1 MTGSPSRQQA
11 GELRWASVLF
21 VDLADYTALTYSWDA
36 LDLRDML
43 SGYFELARSIVGR
56 YGGEVEKFIG
66 DAIVA
71 VWGADATREDDA
83 ERCVVAGLEVLASV
97 AQFGQQHGLADL
109 TARGGVVTGRV
120 ALLNRADE
128 GLVAGDSVNL
138 ASRIQ
143 SAAPPGSV
151 LVDDV
156 TMRGTRATIAYASAG
171 DHRLKGMPGSIPL
184 WRALRA
190 VGPDRDPQ
198 PDDLETSFVGR
209 DRELAE
215 LQTLYETAVPSRQ
228 AQLVALTG
236 QAGVGKTRLAS
247 EFEAYAA
254 GSASQVAW
262 LRGRCLSY
270 GDGVAFWALSE
281 MVRHRLGLRADDAG
295 DAARAK
301 LAERLSQWIPD
312 ENEHR
317 FVEPRLCVLIDAS
330 DRDFTRQELFAAW
343 RLFFERL
350 SDGQPVVLVFEDLQW
365 ADSGLLDFLRYLL
378 EWSSDRPLFILTL
391 MRAQYEKE
399 SASLTGEHRNAG
411 SLHLEPLSSDL
422 IEQILDGLVP
432 GMPPA
437 QKAKIAAHSAGVPLY
452 VVETVRALVDRG
464 HVIARGGH
472 HVLLSP
478 DADLEVPA
486 SLIALIAARLDRL
499 PPAERDLVK
508 GLAILGHS
516 FAREAI
522 SAVTT
527 APDDEVDATLQALV
541 RKGVLRVAAE
551 SASAGG
557 KEYQFVQS
565 ILQTVASDLLSR
577 RQRKVRHLAV
587 ATRLEQTSPIDVVEL
602 VAAHYNDAY
611 QMARSDPDKD
621 DIRARAAAAYGRAA
635 ARVASL
641 GLPDRAAGYYETA
654 ANLATNEIEQL
665 RLTESAA
672 QMRYRSGQYEKSL
685 ELYEQASAGHRAA
698 GRDVAAAWS
707 DALLA
712 RCLSVLG
719 RIADGISVL
728 RRAVEVLAANQEVAA
743 EAEAHAILAEWY
755 AFAMTDEEVAEHANR
770 AHELASAA
778 DSPNVLCRA
787 LNAKGWLLQRQ
798 HHAPEAAAMF
808 AALVEVARS
817 HDLPGAELMG
827 RGNLAD
833 VREQS
838 DLPGAEPEHLAALEL
853 AERLGDVGNRAVAL
867 SNLAFHYFFT
877 GQWDRTESYAGRALE
892 SITISELQN
901 FGHFPLLMLAVTRG
915 DLDAARTHL
924 RELKSWSDDDDAQ
937 SRDSYLIAEA
947 GVALAAGPPDE
958 SLALAIKAAR
968 SAYESNGLISE
979 SFRLAWP
986 LALEAAMRCEDQDE
1000 AKALL
1005 AMASDAPPGHVPP
1018 YLAAQRARY
1027 AALMSIASEQS
1038 DTDIEAELRSAVE
1051 SMRDLG
1057 YKYWHAR
1064 AQTDLAGWL
1073 RTQDR
1078 REEAEGLLAEA
1089 RETFS
1094 ELDAR
1099 ADLERIAQAEGKLAP
1114 ASSQAG

>member
-83 ERCVVAGLEVLASV
+83 ERCVIAGIEVLASV
-97 AQFGQQHGLADL
+97 ARFGEQHGLPDL
-109 TARGGVVTGRV
+109 MARGGVVTGRV

-128 GLVAGDSVNL
+128 GLVAGDSVNF

-143 SAAPPGSV
+143 SVAPPGSV

-171 DHRLKGMPGSIPL
+171 DHRLKGMPGSVQL

-190 VGPDRDPQ
+190 VGPDRDSQ
-198 PDDLETSFVGR
+198 RPDDLETSFVGR

-215 LQTLYETAVPSRQ
+215 LQNLFQTALQNRR
-228 AQLVALTG
+228 AQLVAVTG
-236 QAGVGKTRLAS
+236 QAGTGKSRLAS
-247 EFEAYAA
+247 EFEAYVAR
-254 GSASQVAW
+254 SVPQVAW

-270 GDGVAFWALSE
+270 GEGVAFWALSE
-281 MVRHRLGLRADDAG
+281 MVRYRLGLRADQAG

-301 LAERLSQWIPD
+301 LAERLEQWIPD
-312 ENEHR
+312 EKER
-317 FVEPRLCVLIDAS
+317 GFVEPRLCVLIDAS

-350 SDGQPVVLVFEDLQW
+350 SDAQPVVLVFEDLQW

-378 EWSSDRPLFILTL
+378 EWSSDRSLFLLTL
-391 MRAQYEKE
+391 MRAQHDKE
-399 SASLTGEHRNAG
+399 SEGLIGDHRNAA
-411 SLHLEPLSSDL
+411 SLHLDPLSADL

-432 GMPPA
+432 GMPA
-437 QKAKIAAHSAGVPLY
+437 THKAKIAAHSAGVPLY
-452 VVETVRALVDRG
+452 VIETVRALVDRG
-464 HVIARGGH
+464 HVITRGDRH
-472 HVLLSP
+472 ALLSP

-499 PPAERDLVK
+499 PPVERDLVK

-516 FAREAI
+516 FRRDAI

-527 APDDEVDATLQALV
+527 LSDDEVDDTLQALV
-541 RKGVLRVAAE
+541 RKGVLQVVAESTSPAAE
-551 SASAGG
+551 G
-557 KEYQFVQS
+557 YQFVQS
-565 ILQTVASDLLSR
+565 ILRTVASDLLSR

-587 ATRLEQTSPIDVVEL
+587 ATRLEETAPVDVVEL

-611 QMARSDPDKD
+611 QAARNDPDKD

-641 GLPDRAAGYYETA
+641 GLPDRAGGYYETA
-654 ANLATNEIEQL
+654 ANLTMNQIEQL

-685 ELYEQASAGHRAA
+685 ELYEQAVAGHRAA
-698 GRDVAAAWS
+698 GRDVAAARAG
-707 DALLA
+707 ALLA

-728 RRAVEVLAANQEVAA
+728 RRAVEVLAANHEVAA

-755 AFAMTDEEVAEHANR
+755 AFAMTDDEVAEHANK

-817 HDLPGAELMG
+817 HDIPGAELMG

-833 VREQS
+833 VRSQS

-867 SNLAFHYFFT
+867 SNLAFYYFYT
-877 GQWDRTESYAGRALE
+877 GQWDRTESYAGRAVE

-915 DLDAARTHL
+915 DIDAARTHL
-924 RELKSWSDDDDAQ
+924 CELKSWSDDEDAQ

-947 GVALAAGPPDE
+947 GVALAAGPPAE
-958 SLALAIKAAR
+958 AVVAAVKAAR
-968 SAYESNGLISE
+968 SALESNGLISE

-986 LALEAAMRCEDQDE
+986 LALEAVMRCGDQDE

-1005 AMASDAPPGHVPP
+1005 AMVSEAPPGHVPP
-1018 YLAAQRARY
+1018 YLAAQQSRY
-1027 AALMSIASEQS
+1027 AALLTVAGGQPV
-1038 DTDIEAELRSAVE
+1038 TDAEAGLRSAME
-1051 SMRDLG
+1051 TLHDLG
-1057 YKYWHAR
+1057 YRYWQAR
-1064 AQTDLAGWL
+1064 AQVDFARLLGA
-1073 RTQDR
+1073 QHR
-1078 REEAEGLLAEA
+1078 REEAANLLAEA
-1089 RETFS
+1089 RQTFRD
-1094 ELDAR
+1094 LNAR
-1099 ADLERIAQAEGKLAP
+1099 ADLERIA
-1114 ASSQAG
+1114 ASP